1 MTAANSV
8 WEYVDGRVWDGSTTA
23 MCVSAGS
30 RMFWSV
36 LINNSLG
43 RHETGAGT
51 EEKHWSGGGVKGR
64 REGMCSV
71 LTGGSSQN
79 EEQQGGGCCFLS

>member
-1 MTAANSV
+1 MSTALTAANSV
-8 WEYVDGRVWDGSTTA
+8 WEYVDGRVWDGSTIA

-51 EEKHWSGGGVKGR
+51 EEKHWWGSGG
-64 REGMCSV
+64 S
-71 LTGGSSQN
+71 
-79 EEQQGGGCCFLS
+79 